1 MKKFLAV
8 VLAVIMLCS
17 MSVFA
22 FAAETEVTL
31 DKATP
36 SGDVIIKTSTDD
48 VSGKDAKRY
57 SISIPA
63 DTVIPWDT
71 DATSLEYSVEAHLG
85 HNEFVKVEVKGSDAT
100 GAYKMTYA
108 PDATA
113 KYELPYTLSG
123 ETAFTAD
130 HPVVYPAATKNIS
143 VDISAEDW
151 KAAVVGEYSDILT
164 FTTSVA

>member
-36 SGDVIIKTSTDD
+36 SGDVVIKTATTDGTGD
-48 VSGKDAKRY
+48 DAKKY
-57 SISIPA
+57 SITIPA

-71 DATSLEYSVEAHLG
+71 EATDLIYSVESHLG
-85 HNEFVKVEVKGSDAT
+85 HNQALKVTVAGNDKMSYVADAT
-100 GAYKMTYA
+100 T
-108 PDATA
+108 T
-113 KYELPYTLSG
+113 YELPYTLEG
-123 ETAFTAD
+123 AKEFTATS
-130 HPVVYPAATKNIS
+130 PVVYPAAEQPLTVNIAA
-143 VDISAEDW
+143 DDW
-151 KAAVVGEYSDILT
+151 NAAVVGEYSDTLT
-164 FTTSVA
+164 FTTEILAA